1 MDVLNRR
8 IGGERNLGAKQM
20 AWGTGTGRAKQQA
33 ARFCLPQANSSATVF
48 AGLSMG
54 TMRRVGS
61 RNVKLIG
68 AKPFT
73 GSYGAGP
80 MAGTEQ
86 NCEPTADSSV
96 YPSGAAP

>member
-1 MDVLNRR
+1 MGVLVASAILAASRWP
-8 IGGERNLGAKQM
+8 GVPTPGEPSSRPPGLV
-20 AWGTGTGRAKQQA
+20 
-33 ARFCLPQANSSATVF
+33 LPKASRSATVF

-54 TMRRVGS
+54 TTSRVGS

-68 AKPFT
+68 ANPFT

-86 NCEPTADSSV
+86 NCEPTTDSSV
-96 YPSGAAP
+96 YPSGAAL